1 MQNALT
7 IGRFAGQK
15 TNKIFNKK
23 PQMFNPLV
31 HKKPYG
37 ATAVN
42 KETTFTFPLLKSLG
56 IKRVFVVL
64 RFDDKVVRQELPL
77 SHSTESEDIFVG
89 KVVLYDSGIWHYR
102 FEGEYVDGT
111 FAFFG
116 RDVDGSAIKGDWLP
130 EWQLTVSKVDYKT
143 PNWLKRGVIYQ
154 IFPDRFCKVG
164 SREFAKRGRFHTNWY
179 DRPDY
184 AREGV
189 DYRADDFFG
198 GNVEGV
204 ISKLDYL
211 KSLGMSSIYFC
222 PIFESMSNHRYDTGD
237 YLKIDGLFGDE
248 ESFATLIKKA
258 EEKGIGIILDGV
270 FNHTGSDSIYFNKHG
285 NYNSLGAYQS
295 KESPYY
301 DWFYFDQ
308 FPDKYGCWWGS
319 QVVPTVNKS
328 AEGYRNLI
336 LGQKGVI
343 EKWTKMGVK
352 GWRLDVV
359 DELPIDFTTDLCQK
373 IKSVNPDCAIIGEVW
388 EDASTKVAYSE
399 WRPYFMGEQLDG
411 VMNYPFKESI
421 LSYVLG
427 GNALDFVG
435 NVTRILENYL
445 KESLDSCMTL
455 VGSHDTARILTV
467 LAGVY
472 APHTKEERAKFTLDG
487 DLYDRAKARL
497 KFASTLQYVLPGVPC
512 LYYGDEAGVY
522 GYEDPLNRGTY
533 PWGREDLDLVKHYQT
548 IGALRKEYE
557 DFFLG
562 ETTFE
567 NLSDFGFDL
576 VRRCDKGEL
585 RMKVKGDQATTLVNG
600 QEVFSIE

>member
-1 MQNALT
+1 
-7 IGRFAGQK
+7 
-15 TNKIFNKK
+15 
-23 PQMFNPLV
+23 MFNPLI

-37 ATAVN
+37 ATAVGTQ
-42 KETTFTFPLLKSLG
+42 TTFTFPLLKSLDV
-56 IKRVFVVL
+56 KRVFVVL
-64 RFDDKVVRQELPL
+64 RQDSKVFRVELPL
-77 SHSTESEDIFVG
+77 SHSTEKEDFFVG
-89 KVVLYDSGIWHYR
+89 QVVLDKCGTWQYR
-102 FEGEYVDGT
+102 FEGEYADGT

-116 RDVDGSAIKGDWLP
+116 RDYDGTAIKGDWLP
-130 EWQLTVSKVDYKT
+130 EWQLTVSKVAYKT
-143 PNWLKRGVIYQ
+143 PDWLKQGVIYQ

-164 SREFAKRGRFHTNWY
+164 SRPFLKRGAFHTNWY

-211 KSLGMSSIYFC
+211 KSLGVTSIYFC
-222 PIFESMSNHRYDTGD
+222 PVFESMSNHRYDTGD

-248 ESFATLIKKA
+248 KSFETLIKKA
-258 EEKGIGIILDGV
+258 EEKGIAIILDGV
-270 FNHTGSDSIYFNKHG
+270 FNHTGADSIYFNKFG
-285 NYNSLGAYQS
+285 SYPSLGAYQS

-319 QVVPTVNKS
+319 QVVPTANKS

-336 LGQKGVI
+336 LGENGVI

-359 DELPIDFTTDLCQK
+359 DELPIDFTTDLCKK

-411 VMNYPFKESI
+411 VMNYPFKERI
-421 LSYVLG
+421 ISYVLG
-427 GNALDFVG
+427 GKVVDFVG
-435 NVTRILENYL
+435 GVTRILENYP

-455 VGSHDTARILTV
+455 IGSHDTARILTV

-472 APHTKEERAKFTLDG
+472 APHRKEDRANFVLDG
-487 DLYDRAKARL
+487 DLYDRAKGRL
-497 KFASTLQYVLPGVPC
+497 KLASTLQYALPGVPC

-522 GYEDPLNRGTY
+522 GYEDPLNRSTY

-548 IGALRKEYE
+548 LGALRDEYK

-567 NLSDFGFDL
+567 KMTDVGFDV
-576 VRRCDKGEL
+576 VRKCERGEL
-585 RMKVKGDQATTLVNG
+585 RLSTDGKKATIYVNG
-600 QEVFSIE
+600 QVVFEV